1 MNAPAIYT
9 QGQPIWEKNIKK
21 KFRSVWPFGNK
32 GWHRSVL
39 RQVWVWGEESLPGT
53 GSKNDASWTQGS
65 TPETLP
71 QGSSP
76 GALECPLS
84 MLTVCVSSTL
94 LMVLRFGQL
103 SERGKNVIRG
113 EDFTHRFALT
123 PCFLALL
130 LILPILN
137 SRSQEGGSKRLAFDP
152 LADAFF
158 WC

>member
-103 SERGKNVIRG
+103 SEREKMSSEERIS
-113 EDFTHRFALT
+113 LT
-123 PCFLALL
+123 DLLSHLASWPCFLFCQ
-130 LILPILN
+130 
-137 SRSQEGGSKRLAFDP
+137 S
-152 LADAFF
+152 
-158 WC
+158 